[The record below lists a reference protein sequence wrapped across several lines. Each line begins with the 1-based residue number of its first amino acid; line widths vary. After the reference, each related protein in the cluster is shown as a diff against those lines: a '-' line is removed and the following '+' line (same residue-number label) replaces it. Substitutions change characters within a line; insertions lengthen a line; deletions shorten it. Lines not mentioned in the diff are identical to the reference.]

1 MRGEFDFIANLKA
14 RAAAHYASTPELVL
28 GIGDDA
34 LLWRERTGRDSV
46 ITTDLL
52 IEDIDFR
59 RTWMPP
65 ALLGHKALA
74 VSLSDIAAMGA
85 TPRLCLISI
94 GVPHDVWNSNFV
106 EEFYDSLLALAAE
119 HNVALGGGDIS
130 RTSDRI
136 VVNSTVLGQ
145 SIATRR
151 FCVPARNPATASSSP
166 DTWAEPPPVFTARIR
181 RASHHTR
188 AYKPHAPRQTHPAS
202 TAPATASRVERC
214 ARRATP
220 ADEFD

>member
-166 DTWAEPPPVFTARIR
+166 DTWAEPPPVFTCSNPARV
-181 RASHHTR
+181 SPHTR
-188 AYKPHAPRQTHPAS
+188 IQTPR
-202 TAPATASRVERC
+202 ATTNSSCVNC
-214 ARRATP
+214 ARNRVSRGVMRSSRNACRRV
-220 ADEFD
+220 